1 MRQLNLKV
9 RVPGGQAQRSPQ
21 LAMLVALFVLLIVLR
36 GVAQE
41 PAKAPEVATGKVRP
55 LLRTDAP
62 AALAE
67 LIKSD
72 GSGRF
77 TFQIAPP
84 AAEIEAGEKPAE
96 PPQPET
102 VDVTAAQLV
111 AWGHPAELRA
121 DVLLLSA
128 DGSLLVGSP
137 AAFAGDFVQLNG
149 ASLTFVTGLF
159 DEVTFPLDAVR
170 GIVFQPPADARGKDK
185 LLARLAKLAGA
196 EDLVVLANGDELTG
210 TIRSFAEGKLTLL
223 RRGAAG
229 QNEIE
234 LTLSTPSGTGQVT
247 AIAFNPAIGAAKL
260 KPSPRL
266 LVGFE
271 DGSLVVADKLW
282 REDEEVRLQLPGPG
296 KTTLTCDRPAKLVSI
311 QPLNA
316 GVTYLSDLTVHSYK
330 HIPYLTLTLPY
341 YSDRSATGDRLR
353 SDGKLYNKGIGL
365 PSASRL
371 TYALDKPYRRLE
383 AELALDDAAE
393 MKGSVIC
400 RVYLNVDG
408 AWKPA
413 FESEV
418 VRGGEPAVPISVDL
432 KGATA
437 ITLIV
442 DYADRGDEQDL
453 ANWLNARLVE

>member
-1 MRQLNLKV
+1 MTGHQDW
-9 RVPGGQAQRSPQ
+9 VPGWQAQRRPQ
-21 LAMLVALFVLLIVLR
+21 RIMLIAFVVLILVSR
-36 GVAQE
+36 GEAQE
-41 PAKAPEVATGKVRP
+41 PAANPAPVAGNFRE

-62 AALAE
+62 AAQAE
-67 LIKSD
+67 LLNAD
-72 GSGRF
+72 GSGKF

-84 AAEIEAGEKPAE
+84 AAEKETGEKTAE
-96 PPQPET
+96 APKPET
-102 VDVTAAQLV
+102 VEVAAAQLV
-111 AWGHPAELRA
+111 AWGHPAELRG
-121 DVLLLSA
+121 DVLLLTS

-137 AAFAGDFVQLNG
+137 AAFAGDFLELKG
-149 ASLTFVTGLF
+149 ASLSFVTGLF
-159 DEVTFPLDAVR
+159 DEVTLPLEAVR

-185 LLARLAKLAGA
+185 LLARLAKVAGA
-196 EDLVVLANGDELTG
+196 EDLVVLANGDELSG

-229 QNEIE
+229 QSELE

-247 AIAFNPAIGAAKL
+247 AIAFNPSVVVAKP
-260 KPSPRL
+260 KASPRL

-271 DGSLVVADKLW
+271 DGSLVVAEKLW
-282 REDEEVRLQLPGPG
+282 RDDEEVRLQLPGPG
-296 KTTLTCDRPAKLVSI
+296 KTTITNDRPAKLVSI
-311 QPLNA
+311 QPLES
-316 GVTYLSDLTVHSYK
+316 GVTYLSDLTAHSYK

-353 SDGKLYNKGIGL
+353 SEGKLSNKGIGL
-365 PSASRL
+365 PSAARL
-371 TYALDKPYRRLE
+371 TYALDKPYRRFE
-383 AELALDDAAE
+383 AELAIDDASE
-393 MKGSVIC
+393 MRGSVFC

-418 VRGGEPAVPISVDL
+418 IRGGDTPVPISVDL